1 MRIGL
6 LHHSIHQDTVG
17 RHVANNRYKP
27 FRIVKRFLSSKE
39 GEIITTFAHEMISIN
54 NLTFEIGSRALYDEA
69 NWHIKPGDKT
79 GLIGANGTGKSTLL
93 KLIVGEYAPTS
104 GTISMAKDLKIGY
117 LNQDLLSYH
126 SEKSILHVAMEA
138 FERQNQLH
146 TEIDNLLRKLETDY
160 SDDILNKLSDKQ
172 MEFEALDG
180 YNIEFRAHEILA
192 GLGFSE
198 EERKR
203 PLATFSGGWRMRV
216 MLARILLQT
225 PDILLLD
232 EPTNHLDLPSIKWLE
247 TYLQAFEGSIVI
259 VSHDR
264 YFLDRIINK
273 TVESRRGKLTL
284 YAGNYSFYLE
294 EKSLREEIQSNQFKN
309 QQAKIKQEERLIERF
324 RSKASKAKMVQ
335 SRIKAL
341 DKMEKVEEVD
351 DDNPVV
357 NFSFK
362 FSKPS
367 GRHVV
372 TLENISKRY
381 PNIEILENTD
391 GLIEKGDKIALIGA
405 NGKGKSTL
413 LRIVADA
420 DQEFEGTS
428 TKGHNVSQTFFA
440 QHQLEALHLENS
452 LLQELQAYAPRH
464 SETELR
470 SILGCFLFTGD
481 DVFKKIKVL
490 SGGEKSRVALA
501 KALTADANFLVL
513 DEPTNHLDMASVNIL
528 IQALQQY
535 EGTLIVVSHDRYFLD
550 HVANKIWF
558 IENKEIKEYPGTY
571 EEYETWNSKRV
582 IKPQPDKKEEK
593 KVPAPKK
600 EKVSSTENEQR
611 NLLQKKNKE
620 LSNLEKT
627 ISEKETEVKSL
638 EVALA
643 DEKVYADAEKLKEK
657 TRSYNSTKAE
667 LTALQ
672 KTWESLAEEI
682 MELEGSID

>member
-1 MRIGL
+1 MNAK
-6 LHHSIHQDTVG
+6 
-17 RHVANNRYKP
+17 VAKDA
-27 FRIVKRFLSSKE
+27 
-39 GEIITTFAHEMISIN
+39 EIFITFASEMISIN

-69 NWHIKPGDKT
+69 NWHIKPGDKA
-79 GLIGANGTGKSTLL
+79 GLIGANGAGKSTLL
-93 KLIVGEYAPTS
+93 KLIVGDYSPTS
-104 GTISMAKDLKIGY
+104 GSISMAKDLKIGY

-126 SEKSILHVAMEA
+126 SDKSILHVAMEA

-146 TEIDNLLRKLETDY
+146 TEIENLLKKLETDY

-172 MEFEALDG
+172 TEFEALDG
-180 YNIEFRAHEILA
+180 YSIEFRAHEILA

-198 EERKR
+198 EEQKR

-247 TYLQAFEGSIVI
+247 NYLQAFEGAIII

-273 TVESRRGKLTL
+273 TVESRKGKLTL

-294 EKSLREEIQSNQFKN
+294 EKSMREEIQSNQYKN

-341 DKMEKVEEVD
+341 DRMEKVDEVD
-351 DDNPVV
+351 DDNPEV

-372 TLENISKRY
+372 TVENISKSY
-381 PNIEILENTD
+381 PNLEILKDTD
-391 GLIEKGDKIALIGA
+391 ALIEKGDKIALIGA

-420 DQEFEGTS
+420 DKEYQGKS

-452 LLQELQAYAPRH
+452 ILQELVAFAPKH
-464 SETELR
+464 TETELR

-535 EGTLIVVSHDRYFLD
+535 EGTFVVVSHDRYFLENI
-550 HVANKIWF
+550 ANKIWF
-558 IENKEIKEYPGTY
+558 IEDKQIKEYPGTY
-571 EEYETWNSKRV
+571 QEYEEWSSKRV
-582 IKPQPDKKEEK
+582 SKPQPAEAKKIKEE
-593 KVPAPKK
+593 PKK
-600 EKVSSTENEQR
+600 EKAPITEDSKR
-611 NLLQKKNKE
+611 ILAKKNKE
-620 LSNLEKT
+620 LATLEEKIAIQDKLVKDLEVELAKEEIYSDAVKLQEHT
-627 ISEKETEVKSL
+627 RNYNSEKATL
-638 EVALA
+638 DHLQANW
-643 DEKVYADAEKLKEK
+643 EK
-657 TRSYNSTKAE
+657 
-667 LTALQ
+667 
-672 KTWESLAEEI
+672 LAEEI
-682 MELEGSID
+682 MELEG

>member
-1 MRIGL
+1 
-6 LHHSIHQDTVG
+6 
-17 RHVANNRYKP
+17 
-27 FRIVKRFLSSKE
+27 
-39 GEIITTFAHEMISIN
+39 MISIN

-69 NWHIKPGDKT
+69 NWHIKPGDKA
-79 GLIGANGTGKSTLL
+79 GLIGANGAGKSTLL
-93 KLIVGEYAPTS
+93 KLIVGDYAPTS

-146 TEIDNLLRKLETDY
+146 TEIETLLQKLETDY
-160 SDDILNKLSDKQ
+160 SEEILNKLSDKQ

-180 YNIEFRAHEILA
+180 YSIEFRAHEILA
-192 GLGFSE
+192 GLGFSDDE
-198 EERKR
+198 QKR

-247 TYLQAFEGSIVI
+247 TYLHAFEGAIVI

-264 YFLDRIINK
+264 YFLDKIINK
-273 TVESRRGKLTL
+273 TVESRKGKLNV
-284 YAGNYSFYLE
+284 YAGNYTFYLE
-294 EKSLREEIQSNQFKN
+294 EKSMREEIQGNQFKN
-309 QQAKIKQEERLIERF
+309 QQAKIKQEEKLIERF
-324 RSKASKAKMVQ
+324 RAKASKAKMVQ

-341 DKMEKVEEVD
+341 DRMDKVDAVD
-351 DDNPVV
+351 DDNPEV

-372 TLENISKRY
+372 TLENISKSY
-381 PNIEILENTD
+381 PNLEILKNTS

-420 DQEFEGTS
+420 DKEFSGTS
-428 TKGHNVSQTFFA
+428 IKGHNVSQTFFA

-452 LLQELQAYAPRH
+452 ILQELVAFAPKH
-464 SETELR
+464 TETELR

-535 EGTLIVVSHDRYFLD
+535 EGTFIVVSHDRYFLD
-550 HVANKIWF
+550 NIANKIWY
-558 IENKEIKEYPGTY
+558 IEEKEIKEYPGTY
-571 EEYETWNSKRV
+571 QEFEEWNSKRV
-582 IKPQPDKKEEK
+582 IKPEK
-593 KVPAPKK
+593 KVEKKVVKEEAPK
-600 EKVSSTENEQR
+600 EKKQPTDDTFR
-611 NLLQKKNKE
+611 ILQQKNKE
-620 LSNLEKT
+620 LSALEQKINT
-627 ISEKETEVKSL
+627 TEQQVKSL
-638 EVALA
+638 EFELA
-643 DEKVYADAEKLKEK
+643 QEAVYSDAVKLQET
-657 TRSYNSTKAE
+657 TRQYNSIKATFDQLQTDWE
-667 LTALQ
+667 L
-672 KTWESLAEEI
+672 LAEEI
-682 MELEGSID
+682 MGLEN

>member
-1 MRIGL
+1 
-6 LHHSIHQDTVG
+6 
-17 RHVANNRYKP
+17 
-27 FRIVKRFLSSKE
+27 
-39 GEIITTFAHEMISIN
+39 MISIN
-54 NLTFEIGSRALYDEA
+54 NLTFEIGSRSLYDEA
-69 NWHIKPGDKT
+69 NWHIKPGDKA

-93 KLIVGEYAPTS
+93 KLIVGEYNPTS

-126 SEKSILHVAMEA
+126 SDRSILHVAMEA

-146 TEIDNLLRKLETDY
+146 AEIEILLRKLETDY
-160 SDDILNKLSDKQ
+160 SDDVLNKLSDRQ
-172 MEFEALDG
+172 LEFEALDG

-198 EERKR
+198 DEQQR

-216 MLARILLQT
+216 MLARILLQA

-247 TYLQAFEGSIVI
+247 SYLQAFDGAIVI

-273 TVESRRGKLTL
+273 TVEARKGKLTV

-294 EKSLREEIQSNQFKN
+294 EKALREEIQSNQFKN

-324 RSKASKAKMVQ
+324 RAKASKAKMVQ

-341 DKMEKVEEVD
+341 DRMEKVDDVD
-351 DDNPVV
+351 DDNPEV

-372 TLENISKRY
+372 TLENISKSY
-381 PNIEILENTD
+381 SNIDILKNTD

-420 DQEFEGTS
+420 DKEYTGKS

-440 QHQLEALHLENS
+440 QHQLEALHLENTI
-452 LLQELQAYAPRH
+452 LQELVTFAPKH
-464 SETELR
+464 TETELR

-535 EGTLIVVSHDRYFLD
+535 EGTFIVVSHDRYFLE

-558 IENKEIKEYPGTY
+558 IEDKQIKEYPGTY
-571 EEYETWNSKRV
+571 EEYEEWSSKRV
-582 IKPQPDKKEEK
+582 VKTVDKTEKKLVKEQAKKEIAQPSEDRHK
-593 KVPAPKK
+593 I
-600 EKVSSTENEQR
+600 
-611 NLLQKKNKE
+611 LQKKNKE
-620 LSNLEKT
+620 LATLEQQ
-627 ISEKETEVKSL
+627 ISEHETS
-638 EVALA
+638 
-643 DEKVYADAEKLKEK
+643 LKELEAYLAK
-657 TRSYNSTKAE
+657 EEVYSDIQKLQEATRTYNSAKASYE
-667 LTALQ
+667 QLQ

-682 MELEGSID
+682 MELEG

>member
-1 MRIGL
+1 MPYLKLISL
-6 LHHSIHQDTVG
+6 SAYLHKG
-17 RHVANNRYKP
+17 R
-27 FRIVKRFLSSKE
+27 KE
-39 GEIITTFAHEMISIN
+39 AEIITTFAVEMISIN

-69 NWHIKPGDKT
+69 NWHIKPGDKV

-93 KLIVGEYAPTS
+93 RLIVGQYTPTS
-104 GTISMAKDLKIGY
+104 GSISMAKDLKIGY

-126 SEKSILHVAMEA
+126 SDKSILHVAMEA

-146 TEIDNLLRKLETDY
+146 TEIEKLLHKLETDY

-180 YNIEFRAHEILA
+180 YSIEFRAHEILA

-198 EERKR
+198 EEQKR

-232 EPTNHLDLPSIKWLE
+232 EPTNHMDLPSIKWLE
-247 TYLQAFEGSIVI
+247 GYLQSFEGAIVI

-264 YFLDRIINK
+264 YFLDRIIKK
-273 TVESRRGKLTL
+273 TVESRKGKLTL

-294 EKSLREEIQSNQFKN
+294 EKALRSEIQAGQFKN

-324 RSKASKAKMVQ
+324 RAKASKAKMAQ

-341 DKMEKVEEVD
+341 DRMERVEDVD
-351 DDNPVV
+351 DDNPTV
-357 NFSFK
+357 NFKFK

-372 TLENISKRY
+372 TLENVSKSY
-381 PNIEILENTD
+381 PNLEILRNTD
-391 GLIEKGDKIALIGA
+391 GIIEKGDKIALIGA

-413 LRIVADA
+413 LRIVAGA
-420 DQEFEGTS
+420 DNDFEGKS
-428 TKGHNVSQTFFA
+428 EHGHNVSQTFFA

-452 LLQELQAYAPRH
+452 IIAEMQAFAPKH
-464 SETELR
+464 TETELR

-481 DVFKKIKVL
+481 DAFKKIKVL

-501 KALTADANFLVL
+501 KALTADANFLAL
-513 DEPTNHLDMASVNIL
+513 DEPTNHLDMQSVNIL

-550 HVANKIWF
+550 HVANKIWY
-558 IENKEIKEYPGTY
+558 IEDKQIKEYPGTY
-571 EEYETWNSKRV
+571 QEYEDWNAKRV
-582 IKPQPDKKEEK
+582 IKPAEKSVVKKIEEE
-593 KVPAPKK
+593 PKK
-600 EKVSSTENEQR
+600 TKTSIPSDDKFK
-611 NLLQKKNKE
+611 LISKKNKE
-620 LSNLEKT
+620 LAILEQKVAD
-627 ISEKETEVKSL
+627 KEVQVKSL
-638 EVALA
+638 ELELA
-643 DEKVYADAEKLKEK
+643 NEEVYADEIKLREC
-657 TRSYNSTKAE
+657 TRNYNSAKAE
-667 LTALQ
+667 LEQLQ
-672 KTWESLAEEI
+672 TEWEKVAEEI
-682 MELEGSID
+682 IELEN

>member
-1 MRIGL
+1 ML
-6 LHHSIHQDTVG
+6 SYKG
-17 RHVANNRYKP
+17 R
-27 FRIVKRFLSSKE
+27 KE
-39 GEIITTFAHEMISIN
+39 AEIITTFAFEMISIN

-69 NWHIKPGDKT
+69 SWHIKPGDKV

-93 KLIVGEYAPTS
+93 RLIVGQYKPTS

-146 TEIDNLLRKLETDY
+146 TEIENLLKKLETDY

-172 MEFEALDG
+172 TEFEALDG

-198 EERKR
+198 DEQSR

-216 MLARILLQT
+216 MLARILLQA

-232 EPTNHLDLPSIKWLE
+232 EPTNHMDLPSIKWLE
-247 TYLQAFEGSIVI
+247 NYLQAFEGAIVI

-264 YFLDRIINK
+264 YFLDRIIKK
-273 TVESRRGKLTL
+273 TVESRKGKLTL

-294 EKSLREEIQSNQFKN
+294 EKAMRNEIQAGQFKN

-324 RSKASKAKMVQ
+324 RAKASKAKMAQ

-341 DKMEKVEEVD
+341 ERMDRVDDVD
-351 DDNPVV
+351 DDNPEV

-372 TLENISKRY
+372 TLENISKSY
-381 PNIEILENTD
+381 PNLEILRNTNA
-391 GLIEKGDKIALIGA
+391 LIEKGDKIALIGA

-413 LRIVADA
+413 LRIVAD
-420 DQEFEGTS
+420 DDKNFEGTAI
-428 TKGHNVSQTFFA
+428 KGHNVSQTFFA

-452 LLQELQAYAPRH
+452 IIAEMQAFAPKH
-464 SETELR
+464 TETELR

-481 DVFKKIKVL
+481 DAFKKIKVL

-535 EGTLIVVSHDRYFLD
+535 EGTFIVVSHDRYFLD
-550 HVANKIWF
+550 NVANKIWF

-571 EEYETWNSKRV
+571 QEYEEWNAKRV
-582 IKPQPDKKEEK
+582 IKPEVKEEK
-593 KVPAPKK
+593 KVVKEEPKK
-600 EKVSSTENEQR
+600 QKQAPSDYTKR
-611 NLLQKKNKE
+611 ILLKKNKQHAQ
-620 LSNLEKT
+620 LE
-627 ISEKETEVKSL
+627 EKFATKMKKS
-638 EVALA
+638 
-643 DEKVYADAEKLKEK
+643 K
-657 TRSYNSTKAE
+657 N
-667 LTALQ
+667 
-672 KTWESLAEEI
+672 
-682 MELEGSID
+682 

>member
-1 MRIGL
+1 M
-6 LHHSIHQDTVG
+6 SAK
-17 RHVANNRYKP
+17 VAKDA
-27 FRIVKRFLSSKE
+27 
-39 GEIITTFAHEMISIN
+39 EIFITFAPEMISIN

-69 NWHIKPGDKT
+69 NWHIKPGDKA

-104 GTISMAKDLKIGY
+104 GTISMAKDLKLGY

-146 TEIDNLLRKLETDY
+146 TEIENLLKKLETDY
-160 SDDILNKLSDKQ
+160 SDEILNKLSDKQ
-172 MEFEALDG
+172 TEFEALDG
-180 YNIEFRAHEILA
+180 YSIEFRAHEILA

-198 EERKR
+198 EEQKR

-216 MLARILLQT
+216 MLARILLQA

-247 TYLQAFEGSIVI
+247 TYLQSFEGAIVI

-273 TVESRRGKLTL
+273 TVESRKGKLTL

-294 EKSLREEIQSNQFKN
+294 EKSLREEIQGNQYKN

-341 DKMEKVEEVD
+341 DRMEKVDEVD
-351 DDNPVV
+351 DDNPEV

-372 TLENISKRY
+372 TMENISKSY
-381 PNIEILENTD
+381 PNVEILENTN

-420 DQEFEGTS
+420 DSEFEGKS

-452 LLQELQAYAPRH
+452 ILQELVAFAPKH
-464 SETELR
+464 TETELR
-470 SILGCFLFTGD
+470 SILGSFLFTGD

-528 IQALQQY
+528 IQAMQQY
-535 EGTLIVVSHDRYFLD
+535 EGTLIVVSHDRYFLE

-558 IENKEIKEYPGTY
+558 IEDKEIKEYPGTY
-571 EEYETWNSKRV
+571 HEYEEWNSKRV
-582 IKPQPDKKEEK
+582 IKPEAKQEKKPKEE
-593 KVPAPKK
+593 PKK
-600 EKVSSTENEQR
+600 EKVAPSEDTKR
-611 NLLQKKNKE
+611 IIQKKNKE
-620 LSNLEKT
+620 LAALEENIGNQETLVKQLET
-627 ISEKETEVKSL
+627 ELAQEEIYSDAVKLQEHTRNYNSEKAKLET
-638 EVALA
+638 
-643 DEKVYADAEKLKEK
+643 
-657 TRSYNSTKAE
+657 
-667 LTALQ
+667 LQ
-672 KTWESLAEEI
+672 QDWETLAEEI
-682 MELEGSID
+682 MDLEN

>member
-1 MRIGL
+1 MTSLYI
-6 LHHSIHQDTVG
+6 SAN
-17 RHVANNRYKP
+17 VAKD
-27 FRIVKRFLSSKE
+27 
-39 GEIITTFAHEMISIN
+39 GEIFITFASEMISIN

-69 NWHIKPGDKT
+69 NWHIKPGDKA
-79 GLIGANGTGKSTLL
+79 GLIGANGAGKSTLL
-93 KLIVGEYAPTS
+93 KLIVGDYTPTS
-104 GTISMAKDLKIGY
+104 GTISMAKDLKLGY

-126 SEKSILHVAMEA
+126 SDKSILHVAMEA

-146 TEIDNLLRKLETDY
+146 AEIEDLLKKLETDY
-160 SDDILNKLSDKQ
+160 SDDILNKLSNKQ

-180 YNIEFRAHEILA
+180 YHIEFKAHEILA

-198 EERKR
+198 DEQQR

-247 TYLQAFEGSIVI
+247 NYLQAFDGAIVI

-273 TVESRRGKLTL
+273 TVESRKGKLNV
-284 YAGNYSFYLE
+284 YAGNYTYYIE
-294 EKSLREEIQSNQFKN
+294 EKSQREEIQNNQFKN
-309 QQAKIKQEERLIERF
+309 QQAKIKQEEKLIERF
-324 RSKASKAKMVQ
+324 RAKASKAKMVQ

-341 DKMEKVEEVD
+341 DRMEKVDSVD
-351 DDNPVV
+351 DDNPEV

-372 TLENISKRY
+372 TIEDISKSY
-381 PNIEILENTD
+381 PNLEILRNTD

-420 DQEFEGTS
+420 DTEFTGKS
-428 TKGHNVSQTFFA
+428 IKGHNVSQTFFA
-440 QHQLEALHLENS
+440 QHQLESLHLENS
-452 LLQELQAYAPRH
+452 ILQELVTFAPKH
-464 SETELR
+464 TETEIR

-558 IENKEIKEYPGTY
+558 IEDKKIKEYPGTY
-571 EEYETWNSKRV
+571 EEYEIWNAKRDY
-582 IKPQPDKKEEK
+582 KPVEKEVKKIKEE
-593 KVPAPKK
+593 PKK
-600 EKVSSTENEQR
+600 EKPVQTEDNKR
-611 NLLQKKNKE
+611 LLIKKNKD
-620 LSNLEKT
+620 LAALEQKIAEKEALVKKLEQDLAMEET
-627 ISEKETEVKSL
+627 YSDATKLQECTRNYNSEK
-638 EVALA
+638 A
-643 DEKVYADAEKLKEK
+643 
-657 TRSYNSTKAE
+657 SYE
-667 LTALQ
+667 QLQ
-672 KTWESLAEEI
+672 QDWENLAEEI
-682 MELEGSID
+682 MELEG